1 MVRLLA
7 AVGIC
12 TLSAAVLAAP
22 PLESALSPGRLVEQL
37 GSESY
42 SEREAAVAALE
53 RSGPAVVPAL
63 EAATRDSNPE
73 VSKRAA
79 LILTNFNRRADANGR
94 LNAKP
99 VRLAYQQIPLGTAVN
114 DLKARTGIN
123 LVLDAANIADPLRLV
138 TCESGEL
145 PPWEAVAAFCLAA
158 GLKEVFESELPVP
171 KQEQRS
177 RRGYYQPPPPPPLP
191 EAVPVKLTDGKAP
204 TPPGSRSTAVR
215 VIALPGSFPKHRVYL
230 GSGEVLLHFDVA
242 PMPGLNWRTVN
253 GVRITKVV
261 DDAGRP
267 GSGSTSKDPGPAQN
281 DYMEGAV
288 FIGGMGMG
296 GMAFRAWDGDAP
308 NNLSSY
314 PNPRVVPV
322 PIKIATPS
330 ARSLKLL
337 EGTVICEI
345 SVPNQPLAT
354 IDNIAESKGKSVEG
368 IGGVKL
374 LVVEVKAGE
383 KGGKSIVKVQTES
396 PAPWL
401 LNQRLNPW
409 GALPEMTGEVA
420 ATASTSI
427 KGFDAAGKPV
437 RLMTLTS
444 SQTMSEE
451 MTMTTSIQFT
461 CPDGLPTKLV
471 LMGSKPVMVEVPFK
485 MENVTLP

>member
-1 MVRLLA
+1 MIRLLA
-7 AVGIC
+7 AMGIC
-12 TLSAAVLAAP
+12 TLSVAVLAAP
-22 PLESALSPGRLVEQL
+22 PLESAVSPVRLVEQL

-63 EAATRDSNPE
+63 EAATRDPNPE

-79 LILTNFNRRADANGR
+79 QILTNFNRRADANGR

-99 VRLAYQQIPLGTAVN
+99 VRLAYKQIPLGTAVN

-123 LVLDAANIADPLRLV
+123 LVLDAENIADPLRLV

-191 EAVPVKLTDGKAP
+191 EAVPVKLTDGNAP

-215 VIALPGSFPKHRVYL
+215 VIALPGRFPKNRVYL
-230 GSGEVLLHFDVA
+230 GTGEVLLHFDVA
-242 PMPGLNWRTVN
+242 PMPGLHWRTVN

-281 DYMEGAV
+281 DFMEGAV
-288 FIGGMGMG
+288 FIGGMGG
-296 GMAFRAWDGDAP
+296 GMAFRAWDGDSP

-314 PNPRVVPV
+314 PNPRIVPV
-322 PIKIATPS
+322 PIKLATPS
-330 ARSLKLL
+330 ARTLKLL
-337 EGTVICEI
+337 EGTAICEI
-345 SVPNQPLAT
+345 SIPNQPLAT

-374 LVVEVKAGE
+374 VVVEVKAGE

-401 LNQRLNPW
+401 LNQRMNPW
-409 GALPEMTGEVA
+409 GGLVEMTGENA
-420 ATASTSI
+420 ATTASSI

-437 RLMTLTS
+437 RLMTLTT
-444 SQTMSEE
+444 SQTNNDE
-451 MTMTTSIQFT
+451 MTMTTSMQFT
-461 CPDGLPTKLV
+461 CPDGLPWKLV